1 MYIYFIQFA
10 AIAVAGF
17 LIDANASKKK
27 ARQFLIFSFGLLILL
42 SALRSQNIGTD
53 LAVHYAKRYTQISSY
68 EWSEIPQFAKV
79 STYEIG
85 YCYLMKALSV
95 ISPDIQFF
103 IVSTSIFTL
112 GTVGWFI
119 YRNSCDVKM
128 STYVFVL
135 TCTYYN
141 YMNIVRQAIA
151 ISIVLIG
158 YEILKKPK
166 NKIVGTVLYILIVML
181 AATVHASSVFCLL
194 FILFSGLKFREKELL
209 TSVIITVIV
218 FVFYEQILNVFL
230 KIFGVDYYGYLTK
243 EVESVGHFN
252 IQSVYMLLTI
262 AAAFILGCITMIIKK
277 GNPGEKIKLTERF
290 RKLSLN
296 ESFLLYTG
304 LFATICRL
312 MVFRMNIINRFSYF
326 LIPFVLLLYPAAL
339 YGFRLKANQRKV
351 KIFIYLF
358 LGVYFVWM
366 TISYEALF
374 HRTVPYEFFWQMQ

>member
-68 EWSEIPQFAKV
+68 EWSEISQFAKV

-85 YCYLMKALSV
+85 YCYLM
-95 ISPDIQFF
+95 
-103 IVSTSIFTL
+103 
-112 GTVGWFI
+112 
-119 YRNSCDVKM
+119 
-128 STYVFVL
+128 FVL

-151 ISIVLIG
+151 ISIILIG
-158 YEILKKPK
+158 YEILKKTK